1 MNMLRLHAII
11 CFQLSMYLSSLP
23 FRNILHPL
31 GSWYSQKSEQL
42 NQNFCSYSQGYTWA
56 KKRWRLG
63 VAMHCQGCNTPA
75 KGLKVK
81 SILVGRGPST
91 APSLPCER
99 AERAGRSLRGS
110 RSVGC
115 GATWRNTCLCDA
127 SMGQRKDMLDKT
139 EPRCSARRR

>member
-1 MNMLRLHAII
+1 MLSYAFNSPCTCHLCHLGTY
-11 CFQLSMYLSSLP
+11 C
-23 FRNILHPL
+23 ILWAR
-31 GSWYSQKSEQL
+31 GIRKKREQL

-81 SILVGRGPST
+81 SMLVGRGPST
-91 APSLPCER
+91 APSLSCER